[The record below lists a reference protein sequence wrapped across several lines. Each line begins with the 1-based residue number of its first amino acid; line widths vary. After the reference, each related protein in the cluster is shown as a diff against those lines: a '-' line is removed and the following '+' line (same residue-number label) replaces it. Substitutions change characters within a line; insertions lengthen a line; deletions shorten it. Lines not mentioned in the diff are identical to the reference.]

1 MSRRFGRNQ
10 KRKMRE
16 QIAFAV
22 NALEEAR
29 QGRKRMKEAYDE
41 VYQEL
46 DDAKRIAGSM
56 SVLFQPKAMKMRGS
70 VREYV
75 EVVSQHHPL
84 SLDSMDTIKEIR
96 SMRLPVLLSTIDED
110 RLHERVH
117 IRVQY
122 DGAAFGYCVTQ
133 ATMQHVPNDI
143 LLRRVGQEIAQQLI
157 SAVKGVRS

>member
-29 QGRKRMKEAYDE
+29 AGRKNMREMYEEA
-41 VYQEL
+41 YQEL

-56 SVLFQPKAMKMRGS
+56 SVLFQPKAMKMRDP

-75 EVVSQHHPL
+75 EVIPHHPL
-84 SLDSMDTIKEIR
+84 LSFDSTSTIKEFRLI
-96 SMRLPVLLSTIDED
+96 RLPALLSTIEQD
-110 RLHERVH
+110 RLQEQVH
-117 IRVQY
+117 IRVEY
-122 DGAAFGYCVTQ
+122 DGGAFGYCITRD
-133 ATMQHVPNDI
+133 TMQYVPNDI
-143 LLRRVGQEIAQQLI
+143 LLRRVGQEIAKQLI
-157 SAVKGVRS
+157 SEVKGA